1 MLATVIA
8 LSVLVTHAQS
18 AEPPRAGLRAP
29 AMRLAEGLRTAA
41 PPPGR
46 VVPGDAKNSPAA
58 RAHRRRQAEQRGTA
72 ADSGPWPGMQYSSG
86 ATALCIFYLVGI
98 LFIGANLAL
107 AVFCI
112 FRVDKPTKLTTSAL
126 VQLHSLNDYI
136 KMLESLQKP
145 DRNDFQDLDK
155 LLKQLERRYENICSV
170 IDTIASISDERTLP
184 RKLAVKGSV
193 QSKTTD

>member
-1 MLATVIA
+1 MTEEPNHTEFALKCTKLSLLIQGEIDRLKLDQEKNAVQIRRVFVVRPGLVAIVSLTVLAF
-8 LSVLVTHAQS
+8 LSIFYS
-18 AEPPRAGLRAP
+18 
-29 AMRLAEGLRTAA
+29 
-41 PPPGR
+41 
-46 VVPGDAKNSPAA
+46 
-58 RAHRRRQAEQRGTA
+58 
-72 ADSGPWPGMQYSSG
+72 SGGSLNFGNQYSSG